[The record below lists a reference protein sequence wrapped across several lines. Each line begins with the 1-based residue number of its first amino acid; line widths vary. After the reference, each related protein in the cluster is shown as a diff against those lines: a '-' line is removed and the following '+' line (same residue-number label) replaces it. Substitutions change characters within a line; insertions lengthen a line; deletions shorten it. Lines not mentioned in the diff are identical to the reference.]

1 MVRYIV
7 PRVIIILKISK
18 LKKFQIADYSYPSSE
33 YRSRSITIA
42 RGWRTLEEI
51 QMRVRTT
58 RRIVRNQEF
67 GGRKR
72 RGEGGEGRRAERS
85 RLLYYQGIKTCPIM
99 SRSCETQWSC
109 QAELCV
115 ERRWMEGL
123 VRSLRDYGTGDGP
136 PKIDRTDYVL
146 DDFKPILNAAILL
159 LRPPRLDPVHRAIP
173 RADFL
178 FFLALVYFIFSLL
191 LFSFFETSRTREDS
205 GSGFP

>member
-1 MVRYIV
+1 MTHFGGD
-7 PRVIIILKISK
+7 PNACPDNASH
-18 LKKFQIADYSYPSSE
+18 SPE
-33 YRSRSITIA
+33 SRI
-42 RGWRTLEEI
+42 R
-51 QMRVRTT
+51 
-58 RRIVRNQEF
+58 
-67 GGRKR
+67 GRKR
-72 RGEGGEGRRAERS
+72 RGEGGEGRRAERL